1 MGEGKPSSTP
11 GTSETY
17 DGSATETH
25 GANTN
30 LDPNMQG
37 GPSTAADRSA
47 TEEVVHQNS
56 EQGVPTASTRCPTRP
71 NRWITVGCC
80 ARPARATAPASS
92 GRAATAATRAERS

>member
-56 EQGVPTASTRCPTRP
+56 EQGVPTGLDQVPDPAKQMDNSGMLRPSGEGDGADIIGASGDSR
-71 NRWITVGCC
+71 NEG
-80 ARPARATAPASS
+80 
-92 GRAATAATRAERS
+92 